1 MKKIIIVENCMDC
14 PYHYYTEDNDIF
26 CWNTDNNIKSEDH
39 IIKNV
44 WLIPEWCTLKM
55 FEG

>member
-1 MKKIIIVENCMDC
+1 MKKIIIVENCIDC
-14 PYHYYTEDNDIF
+14 PYHYYTEDNDAF